1 VRWTTENSGGKLTE
15 QMNLENIRK
24 RKILIGV
31 LLAAMMVFA
40 GCQGEGGQ
48 SGEKLAEDTGQDVSG
63 ATVGESYAYEIA
75 ITEKNQYGLV
85 QKQPPFVM
93 ENSLERANL
102 IRRYQ
107 YLNQPENLHHVY
119 LMSNTGQVVAY
130 KVAQGK
136 VSSVNSKLTND
147 AQIVGSKQCIE
158 ETHQDDEASCFKAV
172 ESPQIDGSYGSNG
185 DAIFFFTT
193 DGEYVEWNGIYL
205 VSEEPQSIQSA
216 VVLTDEAEDGT
227 GDNGNATNSL
237 EATNGTS
244 APPGSNNSTNESG
257 SIEIEV
263 EG

>member
-1 VRWTTENSGGKLTE
+1 
-15 QMNLENIRK
+15 MNLETIGK
-24 RKILIGV
+24 RKVLIGV

-48 SGEKLAEDTGQDVSG
+48 SGENLAEDTGQDVSG
-63 ATVGESYAYEIA
+63 ATVGESYAYEVRV
-75 ITEKNQYGLV
+75 TEKNQYGLV

-136 VSSVNSKLTND
+136 VSSVNSQLTNNK
-147 AQIVGSKQCIE
+147 QIVGSRQCIK
-158 ETHQDDEASCFKAV
+158 ETHNDNEGSCFQAV
-172 ESPQIDGSYGSNG
+172 ESPQLDGSYGTNG
-185 DAIFFFTT
+185 NAIFFFTT
-193 DGEYVEWNGIYL
+193 NGEYVEWNGIYL
-205 VSEEPQSIQSA
+205 VSEEPQNIQSA
-216 VVLTDEAEDGT
+216 VVLTDQAESGT
-227 GDNGNATNSL
+227 GDNDNENESASNSF
-237 EATNGTS
+237 EATDDIS
-244 APPGSNNSTNESG
+244 PPSVNNSTNESG
-257 SIEIEV
+257 SIGIEV